1 MAEAGAAQPN
11 TLFPSWR
18 LQATHSIDPR
28 VAPNAGLR
36 LRPLFPTF
44 SPVAP
49 DFLGPSG
56 PSTPWSLRA
65 SVALFGVDDA
75 RASSKFQEFRDLQ
88 DGVTAGLE
96 ARYREGDYLFNV
108 VGRQLGRRDQD
119 LAIDG
124 GRGGRYYF
132 TALYDETP
140 HNYAFGVPSLYGG
153 IGTGRLTIA
162 DPIQADLQSIGD
174 PIALAARTQTY
185 VDSAHRVDL
194 SLGRQKAGG
203 EFTLV
208 QTYPLILKA
217 SFTNE
222 SRDGVRP
229 WSGSFGFANIQ
240 DIPWPVA
247 YDTRE
252 LRISAERARPE
263 SRVSVN
269 AGYRLS
275 LFDNHIDSLTFD
287 NPYRVVD
294 SSAAAV
300 VMTSGAGPATGR
312 IALYPSNEYHE
323 GSVSTVVT
331 APPGSWRPVGVR
343 VGGISCARTNR

>member
-1 MAEAGAAQPN
+1 MDAA
-11 TLFPSWR
+11 TRIS
-18 LQATHSIDPR
+18 
-28 VAPNAGLR
+28 
-36 LRPLFPTF
+36 
-44 SPVAP
+44 
-49 DFLGPSG
+49 
-56 PSTPWSLRA
+56 PSTAAKADS
-65 SVALFGVDDA
+65 
-75 RASSKFQEFRDLQ
+75 
-88 DGVTAGLE
+88 
-96 ARYREGDYLFNV
+96 
-108 VGRQLGRRDQD
+108 
-119 LAIDG
+119 
-124 GRGGRYYF
+124 YYF

-174 PIALAARTQTY
+174 PVALAARTQTY
-185 VDSAHRVDL
+185 VDSAHTVDL
-194 SLGRQKAGG
+194 SLSRQKAGG

-208 QTYPLILKA
+208 QTYPLIVKA

-240 DIPWPVA
+240 EIPWPVA

-252 LRISAERARPE
+252 LRISAERAMPE

-294 SSAAAV
+294 SSGPAV
-300 VMTSGAGPATGR
+300 AMTSGAGPATGR

-323 GSVSTVVT
+323 GSVSTVVHQLP
-331 APPGSWRPVGVR
+331 ARGVAVGVR
-343 VGGISCARTNR
+343 VGGIHASERTADPVLDQQRRLPHRGGRPTLQGHRSVGPAAADGRGVDEHANGAGPVDEPAREEPAARRPVSPLRFAERRHALRLSGVCP